1 MLFRCLTPEGRG
13 TEETYMP
20 KVFAFVA
27 SLVLASLGGASPAS
41 AQQPIRFAQSGRPLI
56 LGAYFN
62 CTSRG
67 GLPSP
72 SGTAYN
78 GTITTRVTTGN
89 RCGNPY
95 QPVVQMIYTSRPG
108 FRGQDEAYLYGPL
121 NRRTTI
127 IVR

>member
-1 MLFRCLTPEGRG
+1 MSH
-13 TEETYMP
+13 
-20 KVFAFVA
+20 VFAFVMA
-27 SLVLASLGGASPAS
+27 FVLLGLADASPAS
-41 AQQPIRFAQSGRPLI
+41 AQQATRFAQSGRPLI
-56 LGAYFN
+56 LGVYFN

-72 SGTAYN
+72 SGAAHN
-78 GTITTRVTTGN
+78 GTITTRVATGN
-89 RCGNPY
+89 RCGNPQ

-108 FRGQDEAYLYGPL
+108 FRGRDEGFLYGPM

>member
-1 MLFRCLTPEGRG
+1 
-13 TEETYMP
+13 MP
-20 KVFAFVA
+20 YVFASATVI
-27 SLVLASLGGASPAS
+27 VLLGLAGISPAS
-41 AQQPIRFAQSGRPLI
+41 AQQPVRFAQSGRPLI
-56 LGAYFN
+56 LGVYFN
-62 CTSRG
+62 CGPRG

-78 GTITTRVTTGN
+78 GAIMTRVATGN
-89 RCGNPY
+89 RCGNPH

-108 FRGQDEAYLYGPL
+108 FRGRDEAFLYGPL